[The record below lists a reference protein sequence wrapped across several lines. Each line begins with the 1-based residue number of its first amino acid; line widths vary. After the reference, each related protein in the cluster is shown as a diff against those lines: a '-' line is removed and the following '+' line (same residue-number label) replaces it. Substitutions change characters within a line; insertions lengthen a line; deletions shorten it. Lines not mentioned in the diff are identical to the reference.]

1 MTHTAV
7 APAVELRGVSKTY
20 ATGSGDLT
28 VLRDV
33 DLAIAP
39 GEHAAIV
46 GPSGSGKSTMLSIL
60 GTLDAPSAGEVLVG
74 GRPTAAMSDG
84 ERSDVRSRS
93 LGFVFQQFHLLSHAD
108 AVANVELGMLYTG
121 LGRAERRRRAVDAL
135 TRVGLGERL
144 DHRPTQ
150 LSGGEQQR
158 VAIARAIAHEPAV
171 VLADEP
177 TGALDQAT
185 GTAIIDLLDGLA
197 DVAVVVI
204 THDLVIAD
212 RFARQVRIRD
222 GRIEADL
229 TAGEA
234 TAAGS
239 EV

>member
-1 MTHTAV
+1 
-7 APAVELRGVSKTY
+7 VELRGVSKTY